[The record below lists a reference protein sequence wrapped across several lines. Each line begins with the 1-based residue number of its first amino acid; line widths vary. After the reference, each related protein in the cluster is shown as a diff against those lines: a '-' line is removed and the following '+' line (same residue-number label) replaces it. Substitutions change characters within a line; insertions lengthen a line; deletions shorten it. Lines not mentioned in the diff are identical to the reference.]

1 MPQAHLYADGG
12 EIVKAEEYEHGG
24 GLDGESQ
31 LKVPP
36 DHHGSVLDGGQQLPR
51 ALPIRVRWGTCWG
64 GGERGQKTEEHKGM
78 MRSP

>member
-24 GLDGESQ
+24 GLDRELTLTTTAASW
-31 LKVPP
+31 VAASSSSEPC
-36 DHHGSVLDGGQQLPR
+36 
-51 ALPIRVRWGTCWG
+51 RVRIRWGMRWG
-64 GGERGQKTEEHKGM
+64 GGERGQKSEENRGL